1 MTTSSQNVIWK
12 KRSISRIILLSESAT
27 RMKRK
32 IWHRRLC
39 SFVGVQS
46 FRKQN
51 TVWSLLFTIARNIV
65 TDKIRRYYKQE
76 DFVSY
81 IYNNVK
87 DEGRNTTD
95 ETLHYHELKKIHDG
109 IIRTLPDK
117 RRRIYELSFEHELS
131 CPAIAGNCLYLPV
144 RWKGNCYWPVKR
156 YALI

>member
-1 MTTSSQNVIWK
+1 MSKQQATFDDFFSECYLE

-32 IWHRRLC
+32 IWHRTSL
-39 SFVGVQS
+39 FVCGS
-46 FRKQN
+46 TEFSINKD

-95 ETLHYHELKKIHDG
+95 ETLHYHELK
-109 IIRTLPDK
+109 
-117 RRRIYELSFEHELS
+117 
-131 CPAIAGNCLYLPV
+131 
-144 RWKGNCYWPVKR
+144 R
-156 YALI
+156 YTTESSGLFLTNAVGSMS